1 MHFNCDR
8 LYQLYPIV
16 VYCESDTKETIYLH
30 QPRLLYLEP
39 VLPNPSHKQCADW
52 YHNVWWW
59 PQTGNDEHVVVAHRM
74 HFPNGWSSA
83 SFLLHPIPSHAN
95 SRPIHQGTEMPGSST
110 NKTWQ
115 RSWNRRVCRFGWAE
129 TPQMV
134 ISKRPQC
141 IEACH
146 AILQDKTCFERN
158 EIINMYSIYHL

>member
-1 MHFNCDR
+1 M
-8 LYQLYPIV
+8 

-74 HFPNGWSSA
+74 HVPNSSSSA
-83 SFLLHPIPSHAN
+83 SFLLHPIPSHAK

-129 TPQMV
+129 TPQRV

-141 IEACH
+141 IEALSCNFCKTKH
-146 AILQDKTCFERN
+146 ASRGLK
-158 EIINMYSIYHL
+158 L